1 MNKKSKILAIAL
13 SAAVLSACGGSDSP
27 APEYNLSASI
37 AGLNGT
43 VVLNVNSSAVS
54 ISTNGAAVLGSGFK
68 TGDAVTLS
76 ISGQPVGQTCAIEGA
91 KTRTFSNADIT
102 NVSISCAN
110 TLFTVSGNATGVTG
124 PITLNYSVDG
134 SREGQ
139 LELTADGNFIVGS
152 DFTYNNAL
160 SFAVSTDAALHCDIS
175 PSTLT
180 IQADFDELAV
190 VCQPLLTVSGRATG
204 LARPALL
211 QYVYQDQTYDF
222 TINEVGN
229 FTLPTAFLFGAALQ
243 FSVPDY
249 LGHQCTVLPAALTL
263 ETNFSELEVS
273 CETFGEVSGQVTVY
287 SSGLPISGAKLEVYM
302 AGENNM
308 PELIQE
314 MTSDELGNYA
324 LLGLGY
330 SERIVIRA
338 SADNYVTRSDVFRTA
353 ESNPNPRLNVALL
366 DVGFTETFSAT
377 AAKELID
384 PVTALRISLP
394 ANAFVDTQGQVYSGD
409 VTAAVTNIDA
419 SSDPAVMPGY
429 YLAIDPTSGEETS
442 FESFGALNAA
452 FKADNGEALQL
463 ADNKVAQI
471 RIPLASRAINPP
483 QSIPLIH
490 FNEKTGIWAVEDE
503 VVLSFDE
510 QSRRYY
516 SGEVNHFS
524 TWNADYLFE
533 SVNIS
538 GCAIDNIS
546 LLPMSEVKLVAD
558 GVNYIGRSVTYT
570 NAAGEFTVAVRPNS
584 QVLLSIRDSNGQ
596 SNTTQLTVANT
607 DIVLDNC
614 ITSNK
619 GAMTVS
625 LSWGENPRDLD
636 THFKGPTV
644 ANSLTDRFHVYYINR
659 SVTVENETIFLDV
672 DDTNGFG
679 PEILTVPRF
688 PLPGRYMYS
697 VHHYSGV
704 DTIFQSPTRVEV
716 VINGENY
723 VFSPS
728 EDQDTRALM
737 DTWLVFEVAVSDEG
751 DVQIIPVNRYVDV
764 RDNDVSNVTNSSL
777 QHDLPKKRDATTK

>member
-1 MNKKSKILAIAL
+1 MKNLSKILATTL
-13 SAAVLSACGGSDSP
+13 SAALLSACGGSDSP
-27 APEYNLSASI
+27 DPEYTLAGNV

-43 VVLNVNSSAVS
+43 VVINVNNNPVS
-54 ISTNGAAVLGSGFK
+54 ISVNGAAALGSGFK
-68 TGDAVTLS
+68 AGDGVTLTV
-76 ISGQPVGQTCAIEGA
+76 SGQPVGQTCAIEGA
-91 KTRTFSNADIT
+91 ASRTFSNANIS
-102 NVSISCAN
+102 NINISCAN
-110 TLFTVSGNATGVTG
+110 TLYTVGGNATGVTG
-124 PITLNYSVDG
+124 PVTLNYSVEG
-134 SREGQ
+134 GREGQ
-139 LELTADGNFIVGS
+139 FELTAEGNFTIGS

-160 SFAVSTDAALHCDIS
+160 SFSVSTDAALQCEIS
-175 PSTLT
+175 PSTIT
-180 IQADFDELAV
+180 IQSDFDEV
-190 VCQPLLTVSGRATG
+190 EVSCQPLLTVSGSAAG
-204 LARPALL
+204 LARPASL
-211 QYVYQDQTYDF
+211 QYVYQEQTYHF

-229 FTLPTAFLFGAALQ
+229 FTLPTAFLPGAALQ

-249 LGHQCTVLPAALTL
+249 LGHQCTVLPTSLTL

-287 SSGLPISGAKLEVYM
+287 SSGLPIEGAKLEVYVP
-302 AGENNM
+302 GEDNT

-314 MTSDELGNYA
+314 LTSDERGNYA

-338 SADNYVTRSDVFRTA
+338 SADNYVTRSDVFRTS
-353 ESNPNPRLNVALL
+353 ENNPNPRLNVALL
-366 DVGFTETFSAT
+366 DVGFTETFPAT

-384 PVTALRISLP
+384 PVSALRISLP
-394 ANAFVDTQGQVYSGD
+394 ASAFVDTQGQIYSGD
-409 VTAAVTNIDA
+409 VTASVTNIDA
-419 SSDPAVMPGY
+419 SSDPAIMPGY
-429 YLAIDPTSGEETS
+429 YLAIDPASGEETS

-452 FKADNGEALQL
+452 FKAENGEVLQL
-463 ADNKVAQI
+463 ADNKSAQI
-471 RIPLASRAINPP
+471 RIPLASRAVNPP

-490 FNEKTGIWAVEDE
+490 FNEKTGIWTVEDE

-533 SVNIS
+533 SVNIT

-546 LLPMSEVKLVAD
+546 QLPMSEVKMVAD
-558 GVNYIGRSVTYT
+558 GMNYIGRSVAYT
-570 NAAGEFTVAVRPNS
+570 NAAGEFTITVRPNS

-596 SNTTQLTVANT
+596 SNTTQLLVANT
-607 DIVLDNC
+607 DLDLENC

-619 GAMTVS
+619 GAMTVN
-625 LSWGENPRDLD
+625 LSWGQNPRDLD

-644 ANSLTDRFHVYYINR
+644 ANSLTERFHVFFADRI
-659 SVTVENETIFLDV
+659 VTVENETIFLDV

-697 VHHYSGV
+697 VHHYSG
-704 DTIFQSPTRVEV
+704 TGSIFQSPTRVEV
-716 VINGENY
+716 VINGERF

-728 EDQDTRALM
+728 EDQDTRSSLNA
-737 DTWLVFEVAVSDEG
+737 WLVFEVEVNDEG
-751 DVQIIPVNRYVDV
+751 DVQIIPVNRYVRV
-764 RDNDVSNVTNSSL
+764 NDNDVTDVTPSSTPSE
-777 QHDLPKKRDATTK
+777 LPIKQYIE